1 MPKAGS
7 KKIQDDRMRRPR
19 SHENMVVFTFGA
31 RKKQELPFVFGVMA
45 DLAGNPKNKLKP
57 VKEREF
63 LEFDSGNFDSRLAAI
78 RPRAAFRVPN
88 PLNKDE
94 MLPVDIEFE
103 SMDDFKPDR
112 VAAKVGPLK
121 ELLNQREALKNL
133 LSYLDGN
140 DKAEEVLTEVLQ
152 KMDALSKPK
161 S

>member
-1 MPKAGS
+1 
-7 KKIQDDRMRRPR
+7 MRRPR

-57 VKEREF
+57 VKDREF
-63 LEFDSGNFDSRLAAI
+63 LDFDSGNFDARMAAI

-94 MLPVDIEFE
+94 LLPVDIEFE

-112 VAAKVGPLK
+112 VAAKVGPLRQLLEQREGLK
-121 ELLNQREALKNL
+121 SLLN
-133 LSYLDGN
+133 YLDGN
-140 DKAEEVLTEVLQ
+140 DKAEEVVAGLLQ
-152 KMDALSKPK
+152 KVDALSNAK

>member
-7 KKIQDDRMRRPR
+7 KKIQDDWMRRPR

-57 VKEREF
+57 VKDREF
-63 LEFDSGNFDSRLAAI
+63 LDFDSGNFDARMAAI

-94 MLPVDIEFE
+94 LLPVDIEFE

-112 VAAKVGPLK
+112 VAAKVGPLRQLLEQREGLK
-121 ELLNQREALKNL
+121 SLLN
-133 LSYLDGN
+133 YLDGN
-140 DKAEEVLTEVLQ
+140 DKAEEVVAGLLQ
-152 KMDALSKPK
+152 KVDALSNAK